1 MKTINIGLIGFGT
14 IGAGL
19 VRALQENKNLLT
31 ERTGLRFVVRRICDK
46 DISSPRKVK
55 VAKDIL
61 TTKPE
66 DILFNPKIDIVV
78 ELMGGINPAFDYI
91 LKALKNKK
99 PVVTANKALL
109 AEKGEAIFDTAC
121 ENKVKIGFEA
131 SVAGGIP
138 IIRSLKEGFIA
149 NYITGIY
156 GIINGTTNYILSQ
169 MSEKKISFEQALA
182 EAKKEGYAERNSK
195 LDISGIDSAHKL
207 AILTRIAFN
216 TVCSWKKIYREG
228 IEEITPLDIEY
239 GEELGYCLKLLSI
252 GKLKDERLELRVH
265 PTFLPKAH
273 PLSSIRGVYNGIY
286 LTGDLIE
293 DTLFQGK
300 GAGANPTA
308 SSVIAD
314 IVSIAQE
321 KGANLDWMKAAKNIK
336 VNDVG
341 DLKTKYYFRF
351 IALDRPG
358 VLAKIASILGKHNI
372 SILSCL
378 QKEKGKKAVPVVILT
393 HQAKESLVQTALKEI
408 NKLSVIKGKTT
419 LIRVEE

>member
-1 MKTINIGLIGFGT
+1 
-14 IGAGL
+14 
-19 VRALQENKNLLT
+19 
-31 ERTGLRFVVRRICDK
+31 
-46 DISSPRKVK
+46 
-55 VAKDIL
+55 
-61 TTKPE
+61 
-66 DILFNPKIDIVV
+66 
-78 ELMGGINPAFDYI
+78 
-91 LKALKNKK
+91 
-99 PVVTANKALL
+99 
-109 AEKGEAIFDTAC
+109 
-121 ENKVKIGFEA
+121 
-131 SVAGGIP
+131 
-138 IIRSLKEGFIA
+138 
-149 NYITGIY
+149 
-156 GIINGTTNYILSQ
+156 
-169 MSEKKISFEQALA
+169 MSEKKISFNQALA
-182 EAKKEGYAERNSK
+182 GAKKEGYAERNSK

-207 AILTRIAFN
+207 AILTRIAFK

-239 GEELGYCLKLLSI
+239 GKELGYCLKLLSI
-252 GKLKDERLELRVH
+252 AKLRNNGLELRVH
-265 PTFLPKAH
+265 PTFLQERH

-300 GAGANPTA
+300 GAGAKPTA

-321 KGANLDWMKAAKNIK
+321 KETNLDWMKAVKNIK

-419 LIRVEE
+419 VIRVEE